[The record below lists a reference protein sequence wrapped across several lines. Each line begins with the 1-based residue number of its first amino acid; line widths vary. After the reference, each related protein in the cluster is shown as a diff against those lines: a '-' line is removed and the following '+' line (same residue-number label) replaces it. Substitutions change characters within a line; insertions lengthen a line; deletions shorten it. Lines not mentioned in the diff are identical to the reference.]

1 LKIIRQKKIV
11 ELISAKDIKTQEE
24 LAEALVK
31 EGFQVTQAT
40 VSRDIKELRLIKISN
55 GENSYKYG
63 LPKENE
69 LSLNEE
75 KISRLMKEMVRN
87 IKTSEN
93 IVVLH
98 TYPGNAQTVASL
110 VDGAKWPEVVGTV
123 AGDDTVILIINR
135 KREKRLSPEIT
146 KIIQR
151 LNSMMK

>member
-1 LKIIRQKKIV
+1 MKIIRQKKIV

>member
-1 LKIIRQKKIV
+1 MKIIRQKKIV

-135 KREKRLSPEIT
+135 KREKRPSPEIT

>member
-135 KREKRLSPEIT
+135 KREKRPSPEIT